1 MCQQRVRFLGVLC
14 NEIKITNL
22 KQHEQMNND
31 MIFQFTNS
39 FVLIGWLLLFFAP
52 KWRHS
57 LFLVRAAVI
66 IPLSLIYAGLVFTG
80 LSEFDPSSFSTLDG
94 VKALFADDSALVAG
108 WVHYLAFDLF
118 VGSYIVQRGIA
129 SQMPRWMYTLCLPF
143 TFMFGPLG
151 LLTFGIIQFVRR
163 ENI

>member
-1 MCQQRVRFLGVLC
+1 
-14 NEIKITNL
+14 
-22 KQHEQMNND
+22 MNNET
-31 MIFQFTNS
+31 IFQIANS
-39 FVLIGWLLLFFAP
+39 FVLLGWLLLFFAP
-52 KWRHS
+52 KWQHS

-66 IPLSLIYAGLVFTG
+66 IPLSFVYAGLVFTG
-80 LSEFDPSSFSTLDG
+80 LSDFDPSSFSTFAG

-118 VGSYIVQRGIA
+118 VGSYIVQRGVS

-151 LLTFGIIQFVRR
+151 LLIFGIIQLARR
-163 ENI
+163 EKI